1 MFPGIRGTID
11 AAMALRANFC
21 GTLWGI
27 QITDSTPISPFS
39 AQAAF
44 FADKIREKRPHGPYR
59 LTGYSGTS
67 VVAVAVAKLLEE
79 SDEQVLQLSFIDHF
93 PLMWTME
100 SMQASLRKTGLSA
113 DSTFANTI
121 QLLRCD
127 PLYGPESDR
136 LKEFEA
142 ASAGSSTAKKADV
155 ESLHIGKQMILS
167 LSNFLRD
174 FFAPDVPMSASEYA
188 DSINH
193 WLSSVKAPLSALT
206 AELGVIATMSDA
218 VRRDWG
224 DLGAS
229 GCRKPVK
236 HYFVTGVGHY
246 GILGD
251 KRTAGFLQQY

>member
-1 MFPGIRGTID
+1 
-11 AAMALRANFC
+11 
-21 GTLWGI
+21 GI
-27 QITDSTPISPFS
+27 QIMDSTPISPFA

-79 SDEQVLQLSFIDHF
+79 SGEQVLQLSFIDHF
-93 PLMWTME
+93 PLMWAME

-121 QLLRCD
+121 QLLRYD

-136 LKEFEA
+136 LKQFEA
-142 ASAGSSTAKKADV
+142 ASAGSPAAAPADL
-155 ESLHIGKQMILS
+155 ESLAIGKQMILS

-174 FFAPDVPMSASEYA
+174 FFPPDVPMSASEYTE
-188 DSINH
+188 SVNH

-206 AELGVIATMSDA
+206 AELGVVATMSDV